1 MSFPCTLMSFCSA
14 DPARYVV
21 LFIQVQPLG
30 VTCNS
35 EPQTSTKDQFQVTD
49 SFFTEY
55 IVFLLVY
62 VSVLLKTN
70 VAVIPH
76 ADFVFAF
83 MEYAKALGHKS

>member
-70 VAVIPH
+70 LAVIPH
-76 ADFVFAF
+76 ADLLSCFCFH
-83 MEYAKALGHKS
+83 GICQGTRS